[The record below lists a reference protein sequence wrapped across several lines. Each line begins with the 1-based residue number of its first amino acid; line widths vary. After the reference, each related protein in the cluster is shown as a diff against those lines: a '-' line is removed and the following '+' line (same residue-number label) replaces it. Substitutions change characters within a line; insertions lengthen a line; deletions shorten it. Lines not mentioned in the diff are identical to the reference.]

1 MEAERS
7 IEQANSTI
15 AQPRAHTG
23 TVRCGK
29 KACANNDISGE
40 VVCVQAIVNIETA
53 AYSMFGLPWGDTCQ
67 GKGTKRFM
75 RFWARSVVSAY
86 LLAIIVAS
94 LAPHCDAMFQAA
106 AHTQVSAEDCE
117 HAGAGKDQTEKS
129 TESECASMAM
139 AKSMGPL
146 PNAQLDVALLSASIA
161 PVAVLP
167 DALSAIVRTESV
179 HPRGPPPLV
188 QDGFASVF
196 ASNHRLLI

>member
-1 MEAERS
+1 LVYAR
-7 IEQANSTI
+7 
-15 AQPRAHTG
+15 
-23 TVRCGK
+23 
-29 KACANNDISGE
+29 
-40 VVCVQAIVNIETA
+40 AIVNTETT
-53 AYSMFGLPWGDTCQ
+53 AYSVSDKLPPGDAHQ

-75 RFWARSVVSAY
+75 RLWARSVVSAY

-117 HAGAGKDQTEKS
+117 HAGTGKRKTEKS
-129 TESECASMAM
+129 SESECASMAM

-146 PNAQLDVALLSASIA
+146 PNAQLDIMPLSASIA

-167 DALSAIVRTESV
+167 DALPMIVRTEIV
-179 HPRGPPPLV
+179 RPRGPPPLV

-196 ASNHRLLI
+196 ASNHRFLV